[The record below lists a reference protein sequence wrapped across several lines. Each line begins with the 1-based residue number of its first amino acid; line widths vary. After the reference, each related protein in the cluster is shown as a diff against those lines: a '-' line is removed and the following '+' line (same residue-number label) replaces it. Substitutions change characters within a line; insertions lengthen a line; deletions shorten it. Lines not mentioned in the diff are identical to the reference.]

1 MTTGADSTVAG
12 PIGPTGATGATGRL
26 TVLALVLLVLLV
38 LLALTRQSLDPL
50 VLLVLLVATGPAGQ
64 DGAGGGG
71 ATLAAGAGVTLSSIV
86 AGVGYTLGIDPT
98 AVIHVAGVSAD
109 EGITANILNSGEY
122 GHYIEMN
129 RANDKIAIRPQGA
142 LQYIF
147 GVSTFVS
154 GVGSNTFSG
163 TVSVDGLA
171 HLKSGISSDIGITT
185 GGPIKTQFLTIDNA
199 DAQIKSDTVTLKA
212 LNSIGHGLLTNTA
225 TARIMYLGS
234 SSKSLEVGN
243 GYGKSN
249 QLFIASAGIS
259 MDAAGITFPDGTFQ
273 SSAASGSGVTAGAG
287 MVLTGSTL
295 GIDPTAVV
303 HVAGISSDGGI
314 TVGNL
319 HIDGYTILDPSNTTD
334 FVALGANKAEFYQNN
349 DRTA

>member
-1 MTTGADSTVAG
+1 MVI
-12 PIGPTGATGATGRL
+12 P
-26 TVLALVLLVLLV
+26 
-38 LLALTRQSLDPL
+38 
-50 VLLVLLVATGPAGQ
+50 
-64 DGAGGGG
+64 
-71 ATLAAGAGVTLSSIV
+71 
-86 AGVGYTLGIDPT
+86 LGIDPT

-171 HLKSGISSDIGITT
+171 HLKAGISSDIGITT

-249 QLFIASAGIS
+249 QLFITAAGIS

-287 MVLTGSTL
+287 MTL
-295 GIDPTAVV
+295 DWIY
-303 HVAGISSDGGI
+303 SR
-314 TVGNL
+314 
-319 HIDGYTILDPSNTTD
+319 Y
-334 FVALGANKAEFYQNN
+334 
-349 DRTA
+349 